1 MKRKLIF
8 GAMIATLVVGLVGC
22 TSGKSDTANAK
33 ETDGKVKVMAS
44 IYPVKELTEIIGG
57 DKVSVSSMVPDGA
70 EPHDFEP
77 KAKDMVKLNDSN
89 MFVYNGLG
97 MEHWV
102 DKVLE
107 SVNNKKLEVINTSKN
122 ADVILVSNDDEEKVD
137 EHDEGEEAHSHDELE
152 EGHSHDDGHNHGRQD
167 PHIWLSFTEA
177 KNQAK
182 LIEEGLIKIDPTNK
196 EYYTANYNKFATDVD
211 AVSKE
216 YGEKFKTLSN
226 KDFLTGHAAFAYLC
240 RDFGLNQKSVED
252 AFGEGEV
259 TPKHLKGVAD
269 YAKANNIKVIFM
281 PDTASEKLSE
291 TLANEVGAK
300 VVKISSLETKNGDKS
315 YIETMKDNLDTIYN
329 NLK

>member
-1 MKRKLIF
+1 MKKKLIF
-8 GAMIATLVVGLVGC
+8 GAMVGLLVVTFVGC
-22 TSGKSDTANAK
+22 SANKSDIANAK
-33 ETDGKVKVMAS
+33 ESDGKVKVMAS

-77 KAKDMVKLNDSN
+77 KAKDMVKLNDSQL
-89 MFVYNGLG
+89 FVYNGLG

-107 SVNNKKLEVINTSKN
+107 SVNNKNLTVVNTSKN
-122 ADVILVSNDDEEKVD
+122 ANVILVNNNG
-137 EHDEGEEAHSHDELE
+137 EHTHENEELE
-152 EGHSHDDGHNHGRQD
+152 EGHSHDDGHDHGRQD
-167 PHIWLSFTEA
+167 PHIWLSLTEV

-182 LIEEGLIKIDPTNK
+182 LIEEGLIKVDNANK
-196 EYYTANYNKFATDVD
+196 DYYTANYNKFVTDVD
-211 AVSKE
+211 AIAKE
-216 YGEKFKTLSN
+216 YGEKFSTLSN
-226 KDFLTGHAAFAYLC
+226 KEFITGHAAFAYLC
-240 RDFGLNQKSVED
+240 RDFGLNQRSVED

-259 TPKHLKGVAD
+259 TPKHLKEVAD
-269 YAKANNIKVIFM
+269 YAKANNIKVVFM

-315 YIETMKDNLDTIYN
+315 YLQTMRDNLDTIYN